1 MCIAVAISI
10 LDHSAVI
17 YLGIVL
23 CVFRQVPRCV
33 YQLTTI
39 CKLSLSCNFLTM
51 LPAAI
56 GSLTTLQFLDVSFNQ
71 LDTLPSEVSS
81 LRQLEALNL
90 SFNPIGKLSS
100 GMLPRAALELVN
112 LKELN
117 LDYTGCCE
125 MDLMLGQL
133 MSLKALK
140 V

>member
-1 MCIAVAISI
+1 MTLVV
-10 LDHSAVI
+10 LT
-17 YLGIVL
+17 LGIVL
-23 CVFRQVPRCV
+23 FVFRQVPWCV
-33 YQLTTI
+33 YQLTSI
-39 CKLSLSCNFLTM
+39 CKLSLSCNSLTM

-71 LDTLPSEVSS
+71 LATLPPELKS

-90 SFNPIGKLSS
+90 SFNPIGKLSG
-100 GMLPRAALELVN
+100 GMLPRAALELIN

-133 MSLKALK
+133 TSLKALK
-140 V
+140 VWSGTWRTMCL